1 MNSKLL
7 AAGVAAAMLLSSAA
21 GACPSQSERSKAA
34 AVTACAE
41 SATLQRGAMTGPYAM
56 ALFQTAYDRCMLG
69 KGYKVK
75 R

>member
-1 MNSKLL
+1 MTFKTIGAACAVILL
-7 AAGVAAAMLLSSAA
+7 AAPAAH
-21 GACPSQSERSKAA
+21 ACPSKSEQAKAA

-41 SATLQRGAMTGPYAM
+41 SATLQRGQLSGVYGL
-56 ALFQTAYDRCMLG
+56 ALFQAAYDRCMLG

>member
-7 AAGVAAAMLLSSAA
+7 AAGVAATVLLSSAA
-21 GACPSQSERSKAA
+21 HACPSQSERAKAA

-41 SATLQRGAMTGPYAM
+41 SATMQRGSMTGPYAF

-69 KGYKVK
+69 KGYKV
-75 R
+75 RR

>member
-1 MNSKLL
+1 MKTITVLLLL
-7 AAGVAAAMLLSSAA
+7 AMCGPAI
-21 GACPSQSERSKAA
+21 ACPSQSERAKAA

-41 SATLQRGAMTGPYAM
+41 SATVQRGAMTGPYAL